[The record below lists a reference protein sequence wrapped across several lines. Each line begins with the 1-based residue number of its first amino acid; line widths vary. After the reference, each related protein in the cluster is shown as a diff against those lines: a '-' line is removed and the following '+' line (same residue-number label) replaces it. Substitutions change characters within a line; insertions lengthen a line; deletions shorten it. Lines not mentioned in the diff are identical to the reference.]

1 MAMEEKI
8 QMGSHKLTLQNRGS
22 VMLTGVKDVVAFDEN
37 QVVLELGLLT
47 IKGKNLHMNR
57 LTLEKGEADLEGQ
70 IDSLAYSSN
79 ESLHKSGESLFN
91 RLFR

>member
-22 VMLTGVKDVVAFDEN
+22 VMLTGVKDVVVFDEN
-37 QVVLELGLLT
+37 QVVLDTELGLLT

-57 LTLEKGEADLEGQ
+57 SDPGEGRGRPGGADRQLGVFFQ
-70 IDSLAYSSN
+70 
-79 ESLHKSGESLFN
+79 
-91 RLFR
+91 